1 MDTGDYDAHYDKTG
15 ENPGGDPA
23 DVVAGC
29 EDEGRDPEPRFQPQ
43 KLEKVSK

>member
-29 EDEGRDPEPRFQPQ
+29 GRGLHCRGSRGQ
-43 KLEKVSK
+43 